1 MSLNAEIQVL
11 REIPFFAE
19 IEDSKLKLIVFA
31 SQRLHFAPNE
41 AIFEQGDPTDSIYII
56 IEGEADVVMR
66 GANGERMTMA
76 TIGKNGIFG
85 EIGVLCNMPRS
96 ATIVAKT
103 ELAAMKIER
112 TLFRQLLVDF
122 PEIALAV
129 MHELSSRIL
138 RSDKFI
144 AQVPSEQAKAIFRR
158 INEG

>member
-1 MSLNAEIQVL
+1 
-11 REIPFFAE
+11 
-19 IEDSKLKLIVFA
+19 
-31 SQRLHFAPNE
+31 
-41 AIFEQGDPTDSIYII
+41 
-56 IEGEADVVMR
+56 MR

-76 TIGKNGIFG
+76 TIGKNAIFG

-112 TLFRQLLVDF
+112 TLFKQLLVDF